1 MPLRNLQIRL
11 DYRPDVSPDPVAEFY
26 APALAESVAY
36 DRATYTF
43 SANGLASAA
52 AGLAGLLR
60 NGGRVRLICHFEM
73 EEATVR
79 AIIRGQTQARDA
91 MLARLAPEDLTA
103 VSPDDIR
110 AKSQLDLIA
119 WLIANR
125 RLEVRIA
132 IHAGGIFHP
141 KIGVMTDADGDRVAF
156 AGSANETESGWS
168 RNYETFS
175 AFTSWRDPDRV
186 QSHVEHFEDLWNN
199 RAAAVQVI
207 PMPDDYARYLALAAP
222 DKPPGPEP
230 SPADEA
236 RAAYWKRI
244 RDALANDPESTAAT
258 VPAALWPHQESFRR
272 ARIDGAAPRV
282 LIADEVGLGKTMQA
296 GIILKTLINRRAADR
311 ALILAPKPAL
321 AQWQR
326 ELRDKFCMDVPI
338 LDNSA
343 ARLRLRYADGRSEP
357 APSPAWRAPRLI
369 ASYHWLVRNAAD
381 FLADDPRLDLAIVD
395 EAHRARYFA
404 DGAPNQFLNLL
415 QRLSPISD
423 GMLLLTA
430 TPMQTAASDLWALL
444 RVLEPN
450 GWSVDELNDFYDDA
464 ADLSLNRMR
473 RLRDLFTRDRP
484 PPKRFADVHERVIWS
499 DNPGV
504 FDRRAADP
512 ESARK
517 TLARMRAAG
526 PIRRL
531 MSRHTRDLLESYRQ
545 RGLLDAKMPRR
556 QVRAVSI
563 KMSAAE
569 RRLYDGI
576 DALVRDCYAGPLVN
590 ETAFGFVMTIYRR
603 RLGSSARAYAR
614 TVRNLLERRQTP
626 LDWDDLRPDDAPD
639 DDEPLPSPPLSS
651 DRKDALRRAAAAAD
665 RLSRRD
671 SKYAEFT
678 RQLDALRDGGHDRII
693 VFTQFRDTQTYL
705 IDRLKSAAVDYGE
718 ISAIWGGDSDDPLP
732 RAERIALVRE
742 RGGLLIC
749 TETAAESLNL
759 QFCSAIINY
768 DMPWNPMT
776 LEQRIGRIDRI
787 GQERDTVEVV
797 NLFYADTA
805 EWDAYQAMDERLQ
818 SIGRHVGPYRDILRS
833 RMEGVISA
841 AAAAR
846 GPQSRRAAIRE
857 RLDEIISQMPPD
869 RMPLDLDAH
878 NSEIAAQPP
887 RSAPAID
894 ATYLRRCLDDPA
906 LLPTAWRAVPEG
918 GRGPH
923 WRITDPAGRG
933 FSATTDRNAYE
944 KANGRI
950 EWFGPGSPAFPL
962 RG

>member
-52 AGLAGLLR
+52 VGLAGLLR
-60 NGGRVRLICHFEM
+60 NDGRVRLICHFEM
-73 EEATVR
+73 EEPTVR

-110 AKSQLDLIA
+110 AKSQVDLIA

-186 QSHVEHFEDLWNN
+186 QSQVEHFEDLWND
-199 RAAAVQVI
+199 RSESARVI
-207 PMPDDYARYLALAAP
+207 PMPDDYARYLALKAP
-222 DKPPGPEP
+222 DKPPGEEP
-230 SPADEA
+230 SPADAA
-236 RAAYWKRI
+236 RAAYWQRI
-244 RDALANDPESTAAT
+244 RDALANDPASTAAT
-258 VPAALWPHQESFRR
+258 IPAALWPHQESFRR
-272 ARIDGAAPRV
+272 ARIDGDRRV

-326 ELRDKFCMDVPI
+326 ELRDKFCLDVPI

-343 ARLRLRYADGRSEP
+343 ARLRLRYADERAEP

-369 ASYHWLVRNAAD
+369 VSYHWLLRRAAD
-381 FLADDPRLDLAIVD
+381 FLADAPRIDLAIVD
-395 EAHRARYFA
+395 EAHRARYGGS
-404 DGAPNQFLNLL
+404 DKSPNQFLNLL
-415 QRLSPISD
+415 QRLSRLSD
-423 GMLLLTA
+423 GLLLLTA
-430 TPMQTAASDLWALL
+430 TPMQTDVSDLWALL
-444 RVLEPN
+444 RVLEPD
-450 GWSVDELNDFYDDA
+450 GWSVEELNDFYDDA
-464 ADLSLNRMR
+464 AALSLDRMR

-484 PPKRFADVHERVIWS
+484 RPKRFADVHERVIWS

-504 FDRRAADP
+504 FDLRAADP
-512 ESARK
+512 ESARAA
-517 TLARMRAAG
+517 LARMRAGG

-531 MSRHTRDLLESYRQ
+531 MSRHTRDLLENYRR

-556 QVRAVSI
+556 QVRAVAI

-576 DALVRDCYAGPLVN
+576 DALVRDCYSNPLVN
-590 ETAFGFVMTIYRR
+590 RTALGFVMTIYRR
-603 RLGSSARAYAR
+603 RLGSSALAYAQ

-626 LDWDDLRPDDAPD
+626 LQWDDLRPDEAPD
-639 DDEPLPSPPLSS
+639 DDETLPSPPLASGQ
-651 DRKDALRRAAAAAD
+651 KDALRRAASAAD

-671 SKYAEFT
+671 SKYAEFE
-678 RQLDALRDGGHDRII
+678 RQLDALRANGHDRII

-705 IDRLKSAAVDYGE
+705 IDRLKSAVGYGE
-718 ISAIWGGDSDDPLP
+718 ISAIWGGDSAEPTP

-742 RGGLLIC
+742 RGGVLIC

-805 EWDAYQAMDERLQ
+805 EWDAYQAMDERLDA
-818 SIGRHVGPYRDILRS
+818 IGQRVGPYRDILRS
-833 RMEGVISA
+833 QLEDVISA
-841 AAAAR
+841 AAAETDPR
-846 GPQSRRAAIRE
+846 SRRAAIRA
-857 RLDEIISQMPPD
+857 RLDKILAQMPPD
-869 RMPLDLDAH
+869 RMPLNLDAH
-878 NSEIAAQPP
+878 NSEITAQSPP
-887 RSAPAID
+887 VPAID
-894 ATYLRRCLDDPA
+894 AAYLRRCLDNPA
-906 LLPTAWRAVPEG
+906 LLPTGWRAAPEG

-933 FSATTDRNAYE
+933 FSVTTDRAVYE
-944 KANGRI
+944 KASGRV

-962 RG
+962 PP

>member
-43 SANGLASAA
+43 SANGLSSAA
-52 AGLAGLLR
+52 VGLAGLLR
-60 NGGRVRLICHFEM
+60 NGGHVRLICHFEM

-79 AIIRGQTQARDA
+79 AVIRGQTQARDA
-91 MLARLAPEDLTA
+91 MLARIAPEDLTA

-175 AFTSWRDPDRV
+175 AFTSWRDPERV
-186 QSHVEHFEDLWNN
+186 QSQVEHFDALWNN
-199 RAAAVQVI
+199 RSDSVQVV

-222 DKPPGPEP
+222 ADPPGEKP

-236 RAAYWKRI
+236 RAEYWRHI

-258 VPAALWPHQESFRR
+258 IPAALWPHQESFRR
-272 ARIDGAAPRV
+272 ARIGAAAPRV

-311 ALILAPKPAL
+311 AVILAPKPAL

-326 ELRDKFCMDVPI
+326 ELRDKFCLDVPI

-343 ARLRLRYADGRSEP
+343 ARLRLRYADGRAEP

-369 ASYHWLVRNAAD
+369 VSYHWLVRNAAD
-381 FLADDPRLDLAIVD
+381 FLADAPRIDLAIVD

-404 DGAPNQFLNLL
+404 DKSPNQFLNLL
-415 QRLSPISD
+415 QRLSPLSD

-430 TPMQTAASDLWALL
+430 TPMQTDVSDLWALL
-444 RVLEPN
+444 RVLEPD
-450 GWSVDELNDFYDDA
+450 GWSVEELNDFYDDA
-464 ADLSLNRMR
+464 AALSLDRMR
-473 RLRDLFTRDRP
+473 RLRDLFTRARP
-484 PPKRFADVHERVIWS
+484 RPKRFADPRERVIWS
-499 DNPGV
+499 DNPMV
-504 FDRRAADP
+504 FARRAADP
-512 ESARK
+512 ESARA
-517 TLARMRAAG
+517 TLALMRAKG

-531 MSRHTRDLLESYRQ
+531 MSRHTRDLLENYRQ

-556 QVRAVSI
+556 QVRPVSI

-576 DALVRDCYAGPLVN
+576 DALVRDCYSSPLVN
-590 ETAFGFVMTIYRR
+590 RTALGFVMTIYRR
-603 RLGSSARAYAR
+603 RLGSSARAYAQ
-614 TVRNLLERRQTP
+614 TVRSLLERRQTP
-626 LDWDDLRPDDAPD
+626 LQWDDLRPDDAPD
-639 DDEPLPSPPLSS
+639 DDETLPSLPLTS
-651 DRKDALRRAAAAAD
+651 DQKDALRRAASAAD

-671 SKYAEFT
+671 SKYAEFE
-678 RQLDALRDGGHDRII
+678 RQLDALRANGHDRII
-693 VFTQFRDTQTYL
+693 VFTQFRDTQSYL
-705 IDRLKSAAVDYGE
+705 VERLSAAPRLGE
-718 ISAIWGGDSDDPLP
+718 ISAIWGGDGGEPTP
-732 RAERIALVRE
+732 RAERIARVRE
-742 RGGLLIC
+742 RGGVLIC

-805 EWDAYQAMDERLQ
+805 EWDAYQAMDERLK

-833 RMEGVISA
+833 QLEDVISA
-841 AAAAR
+841 AAAETDPR
-846 GPQSRRAAIRE
+846 SRRAAIRE
-857 RLDEIISQMPPD
+857 RLDKILSQMPPD

-878 NSEIAAQPP
+878 NSEITPQPP
-887 RSAPAID
+887 PAPAID
-894 ATYLRRCLDDPA
+894 ALYLRRCLDNPA
-906 LLPTAWRAVPEG
+906 LLPTGWRAAPEG

-933 FSATTDRNAYE
+933 FSVTIDRAVYE
-944 KANGRI
+944 KANGRL

-962 RG
+962 PP

>member
-1 MPLRNLQIRL
+1 MPLRNLPIRL

-52 AGLAGLLR
+52 VGLAGLLR
-60 NGGRVRLICHFEM
+60 NDGRVRLICHFEM

-110 AKSQLDLIA
+110 AKSQVDLIA

-156 AGSANETESGWS
+156 TGSANETESGWS

-186 QSHVEHFEDLWNN
+186 QSQVEHFDALWNN

-230 SPADEA
+230 SPADAA

-244 RDALANDPESTAAT
+244 RDALANDPASTAAT
-258 VPAALWPHQESFRR
+258 IPAALWPHQESFRR
-272 ARIDGAAPRV
+272 ARVGAAPRV

-326 ELRDKFCMDVPI
+326 ELRDKFCLDVPI

-343 ARLRLRYADGRSEP
+343 ARLRLRYADGRAEP

-369 ASYHWLVRNAAD
+369 VSYHWLVRNAAD

-404 DGAPNQFLNLL
+404 DGAPNRFLSLL
-415 QRLSPISD
+415 QRLSLISD
-423 GMLLLTA
+423 GLLLLTA
-430 TPMQTAASDLWALL
+430 TPMQTDVSDLWALL

-450 GWSVDELNDFYDDA
+450 GWSVKELTDFYDDA

-473 RLRDLFTRDRP
+473 HLRDLFTRDRP
-484 PPKRFADVHERVIWS
+484 RPERFADVHERVIWS

-504 FDRRAADP
+504 FDLRAADP
-512 ESARK
+512 ESARAA
-517 TLARMRAAG
+517 LARMRAAG

-531 MSRHTRDLLESYRQ
+531 MSRHTRDLLESYRR

-556 QVRAVSI
+556 QVRAVPI

-576 DALVRDCYAGPLVN
+576 DALVRDCYSNPLVN
-590 ETAFGFVMTIYRR
+590 RTALGFVMTIYRR
-603 RLGSSARAYAR
+603 RLGSSARAYAQ

-626 LDWDDLRPDDAPD
+626 LQWDDLRPDDAPD
-639 DDEPLPSPPLSS
+639 DDETLPSPPLSS
-651 DRKDALRRAAAAAD
+651 DQKDALRRAAAAAD
-665 RLSRRD
+665 RLSRQD
-671 SKYAEFT
+671 SKYAEFA
-678 RQLDALRDGGHDRII
+678 RQLDALRAAGHDRII
-693 VFTQFRDTQTYL
+693 VFTQFRDTQSYL
-705 IDRLKSAAVDYGE
+705 IDRLKNAVGYGE
-718 ISAIWGGDSDDPLP
+718 ISAIWGGDSVDPTP

-742 RGGLLIC
+742 RGGVLIC

-759 QFCSAIINY
+759 QFCTAIINY

-787 GQERDTVEVV
+787 GQERDTVEVI

-805 EWDAYQAMDERLQ
+805 EWDAYQAMDERLK

-833 RMEGVISA
+833 QLEGAISA
-841 AAAAR
+841 AAAETD
-846 GPQSRRAAIRE
+846 PQSRRAAIRA
-857 RLDEIISQMPPD
+857 RLDKIISQMPPD

-878 NSEIAAQPP
+878 NSEITAQPP
-887 RSAPAID
+887 PAPPAID
-894 ATYLRRCLDDPA
+894 AAYLRRCLDNPA
-906 LLPTAWRAVPEG
+906 LLPTGWRAIPEG

-923 WRITDPAGRG
+923 WRITDPAGNG
-933 FSATTDRNAYE
+933 FSVTIDRAIYE
-944 KANGRI
+944 KANGRL